1 MKGPRSLLVDRRMVA
16 AYLVDRAEQ
25 YQAKSGSWVGLI
37 DAAKAIMDGE
47 FDAAV
52 SHGELDDADL
62 LARVDRWAR

>member
-1 MKGPRSLLVDRRMVA
+1 MTVRSTLVDRRMVA
-16 AYLVDRAEQ
+16 AYLLDRADQ
-25 YQAKSGSWVGLI
+25 YATRSASWIGLV

-52 SHGELDDADL
+52 SHGELEDAPL